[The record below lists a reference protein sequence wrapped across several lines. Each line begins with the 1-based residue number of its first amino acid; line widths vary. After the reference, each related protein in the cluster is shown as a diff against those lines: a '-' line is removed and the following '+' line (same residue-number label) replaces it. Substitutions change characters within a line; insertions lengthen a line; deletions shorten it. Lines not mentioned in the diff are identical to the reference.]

1 MRKFLKA
8 IFAASIGIA
17 GVAAVLIQPTPVAAL
32 SQIGEDMG
40 KCQQKAH
47 FKDKM
52 CACKDS
58 ACAQV
63 HSPATAKKGG
73 SINGAGKAGAAGGSP
88 NSKKQ

>member
-1 MRKFLKA
+1 MRNVPKA

-17 GVAAVLIQPTPVAAL
+17 SIAAVLIQPTPVAAL

-58 ACAQV
+58 ACAQKV
-63 HSPATAKKGG
+63 HSPAAAKTVAPEVVQQKWEVEI
-73 SINGAGKAGAAGGSP
+73 SRKNK
-88 NSKKQ
+88 